1 MTRRRQLA
9 DAGALSTL
17 PPPLFDV
24 MAVPRGTT
32 TAPREITRALPSGLF
47 TQLRNDALPNADGML
62 FLLVVTGGPLVRC
75 FLRARDTTPQGRGT
89 SYLMTPTRCPFTVE
103 VPDHPLPAQKHL
115 MDLELTV

>member
-1 MTRRRQLA
+1 MQGLSQLF
-9 DAGALSTL
+9 
-17 PPPLFDV
+17 PPPCSTSWLW
-24 MAVPRGTT
+24 PPGTT
-32 TAPREITRALPSGLF
+32 PAPREITRARPSGLF

-62 FLLVVTGGPLVRC
+62 LLLVVTGGPLVRC